1 MKLYISKEDPFGVKD
16 QIKRQIRVLVASGEF
31 VPGQPLPSA
40 KDMATLL
47 NVNRNTV
54 SQAYKELASEGLLEI
69 IVGSGTYVKE
79 GKMLEQTSD
88 LKEIL
93 SDSVEKAKALG
104 FSLEQ
109 ISDFFLT
116 HLSLYGTSPTGRR
129 VLVIDCNEGTVGDI
143 SNAIRKELEVE
154 TEGVLIQTLEQNP
167 DKISQYLEEKDLVV
181 CGFNHLEEFRKL
193 VPEPPV
199 DAVGVLLN
207 TDLRIMNEIM
217 QLPPNTR
224 IGLTCES
231 QRSTESWCKNIFLS
245 RGSTITKI
253 HAGLDNPS
261 GLKEMLDQCDLIYAS
276 KYVYERI
283 RKLAK
288 PGKKVI
294 EVDIT
299 IDPAS
304 IDLIRER
311 LKNQ

>member
-1 MKLYISKEDPFGVKD
+1 MKIYISPKDPFGVKD

-31 VPGQPLPSA
+31 VPGQLLPSA

-79 GKMLEQTSD
+79 GKMLEETNE
-88 LKEIL
+88 LKGLL

-116 HLSLYGTSPTGRR
+116 HLSLYGTSPKGRC
-129 VLVIDCNEGTVGDI
+129 VLVVDCNEGTIEDI
-143 SNAIRKELEVE
+143 SDAIQKELEVE
-154 TEGVLIQTLEQNP
+154 TEGLLIQTLEHNP
-167 DKISQYLEEKDLVV
+167 HRISQYLEGKDLIVT
-181 CGFNHLEEFRKL
+181 GFNHLEEFRRI
-193 VPEPPV
+193 VPESPV

-217 QLPPNTR
+217 QLPPGTR

-231 QRSTESWCKNIFLS
+231 QRSTESWYKNTFLS

-261 GLKEMLDQCDLIYAS
+261 GLQEMLDQCDLIYAS

-311 LKNQ
+311 LRNS